1 MNEVTNYIGQ
11 TANRIEEIAQT
22 FRLKV
27 RENILSDGSK
37 TYDVVAQDT
46 EFDVA
51 CRDEVAAHHCRFE
64 IAAAIYR
71 ATR

>member
-1 MNEVTNYIGQ
+1 MNEATNYIGK
-11 TANRIEEIAQT
+11 TANRIEEIAQE
-22 FRLKV
+22 FKLKI
-27 RENILSDGSK
+27 RKNNLSDGSL
-37 TYDVVAQDT
+37 TYDVVAADT
-46 EFDVA
+46 EFDVP

>member
-1 MNEVTNYIGQ
+1 MSEVTNYIGR
-11 TANRIEEIAQT
+11 TADRIEEIAQE
-22 FRLKV
+22 FKLQV
-27 RENILSDGSK
+27 RENVLSDGSQ
-37 TYDVVAQDT
+37 TYDVVALDT

-51 CRDEVAAHHCRFE
+51 CRDEVAANFCRFE